1 MLTYTESII
10 MIATMDKEDFESFR
24 QRVLQDVSLQ
34 EKLRGVTGRREL
46 INMTV
51 RLGAELGYS
60 FTEEDVESALRESRR
75 VWMEKW
81 I

>member
-1 MLTYTESII
+1 